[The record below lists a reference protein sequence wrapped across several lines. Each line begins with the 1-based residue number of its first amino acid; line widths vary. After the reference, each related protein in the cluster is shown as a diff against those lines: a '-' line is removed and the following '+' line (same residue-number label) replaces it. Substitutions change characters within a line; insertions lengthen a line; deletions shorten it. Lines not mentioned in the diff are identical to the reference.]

1 MAATRLTRCLCL
13 RHPIETMLEIYK
25 SPPSRFQKLNWWNI
39 HWAMAKS
46 LFPACLPCW
55 PSQAWWPFQVSIY
68 STQDFVILQERRII
82 YIATPIQFPGPQS
95 IWLLRYFIR
104 LSQSGP
110 SLFGC
115 CCLVTLPSF
124 QPMNPELCYFAR
136 EDDYIYCNSSSISRT
151 QIHFVVE
158 IFYTPVTESGSFA
171 AILHCWCLVT
181 LSTFH
186 LFNPGLCYFAWG
198 EDYIYCNSC
207 SISRTQIHLV
217 VEIFYTPV
225 TIWAFTFWL
234 LVPGD
239 PPKFPANEP
248 RTLLFCKRGGLYILQ
263 LLFNS
268 RTQIHLV
275 VEGFYCPVTKSGSF
289 AAVPLL
295 PGDPLKFPVNEPRTL
310 LFCKRGGLY
319 ILQLLFNSQDLHP
332 FGCGGI
338 LLPCHQIWQFCC
350 CSLLPGDPLK
360 FPANEPRT
368 LLFCKRGGLYI
379 LQLLFNSQDL
389 HPFCCGGIILLCHQ
403 IL

>member
-115 CCLVTLPSF
+115 WCLVTLPSF
-124 QPMNPELCYFAR
+124 QPMNPGLCYFAR
-136 EDDYIYCNSSSISRT
+136 E
-151 QIHFVVE
+151 
-158 IFYTPVTESGSFA
+158 
-171 AILHCWCLVT
+171 
-181 LSTFH
+181 
-186 LFNPGLCYFAWG
+186 

-207 SISRTQIHLV
+207 SISGTPIHLV

-234 LVPGD
+234 LLPGD

-248 RTLLFCKRGGLYILQ
+248 RTLLFCKRGWLYILQ
-263 LLFNS
+263 LLFNFQDPNPFCCWDILYACHRIWQFCCYS
-268 RTQIHLV
+268 SLLV
-275 VEGFYCPVTKSGSF
+275 PS
-289 AAVPLL
+289 
-295 PGDPLKFPVNEPRTL
+295 DPLNFPSIQPRTL
-310 LFCKRGGLY
+310 LFCMRGGLY
-319 ILQLLFNSQDLHP
+319 ILQLLFNFQDPNPFGCWDLLYACHNLGLHFLAAGAWWPSQVSSQWTQDFVILQERRIIYIATPVQFQDPNP